1 MAKKKTGSSF
11 EDNLLRLQEIV
22 SSLDSEGI
30 ALDETITLYEEGIGL
45 LEKSVTELSSAQSRI
60 KELRKRSEGVFELL
74 DTELDD
80 E

>member
-60 KELRKRSEGVFELL
+60 KELRKRSDGVFELL